1 MGYPVP
7 AERFTRQDTIVQLAV
22 NTKEDEVVLN
32 SLFVGNHLARQRHAQ
47 RLLKL
52 VAMIEAI

>member
-1 MGYPVP
+1 MGYPEP
-7 AERFTRQDTIVQLAV
+7 AERFTRQDAIVQLAV

-52 VAMIEAI
+52 VSMIEAI